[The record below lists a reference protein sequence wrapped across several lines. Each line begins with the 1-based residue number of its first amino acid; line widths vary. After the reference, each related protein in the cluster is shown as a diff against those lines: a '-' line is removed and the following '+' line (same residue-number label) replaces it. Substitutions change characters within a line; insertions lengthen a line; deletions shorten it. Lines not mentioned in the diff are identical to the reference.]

1 MSKIT
6 RFDAKKQHIH
16 TWMRVKSS
24 SGKEISFSA
33 ILDTG
38 APFTEIS
45 DRSLARAGFH
55 TAKSKVQTKDL
66 QETQKYG
73 KIRLPLVTV
82 LGEQLAD
89 WVVYVSRFDEKWN
102 IDALIGLDF
111 FRRFRVT
118 IDYAEEILI
127 TDRYNE

>member
-73 KIRLPLVTV
+73 KIRLSYT
-82 LGEQLAD
+82 
-89 WVVYVSRFDEKWN
+89 K
-102 IDALIGLDF
+102 LIVRDDSEMPSPNTLRIPNTPNNHIMSNKKFNHNKSD
-111 FRRFRVT
+111 
-118 IDYAEEILI
+118 D
-127 TDRYNE
+127 